1 MSETTEPTG
10 PPSSAGA
17 SAGTAAALA
26 DEDSAPSAPATAL
39 DVLTPGRVPPPV
51 DARRRRLMWAGRVV
65 MAGTVVVCLV
75 VFHDDLPDPEAMWR
89 STLHA
94 GPGWLACAVL
104 AQAASMAMFARV
116 QRRLLRAGGVRM
128 SLPRALRMTYAGNA
142 LSTTLPAGPAIS
154 VAFNF
159 RQYRRA
165 GAPPR
170 LATAVVMLGGVI
182 MTGSYAV
189 VGLAALVAAPGS
201 RALAVSGLAV
211 LAVGAGVCAVV
222 AWRHGASL
230 ARLTRRLARP
240 FLRHRLAAPY
250 AARLREGRAG
260 LRLRPSDWA
269 MLSFASLFNWVFDI
283 LSLAAAGRAV
293 GVHTA
298 LYSITLAYFAAQA
311 AGTLVPLLPGGLGA
325 MEGSLAAS
333 LVAFGALS
341 APAGAAVALYRLVS
355 FWGVVGVGW
364 LAWLAVK
371 AGEKDGALPALDGGW
386 GLSRSPRP

>member
-1 MSETTEPTG
+1 
-10 PPSSAGA
+10 
-17 SAGTAAALA
+17 
-26 DEDSAPSAPATAL
+26 
-39 DVLTPGRVPPPV
+39 
-51 DARRRRLMWAGRVV
+51 MWAGRVV

-75 VFHDDLPDPEAMWR
+75 IFHDDLPDPEAMWR
-89 STLHA
+89 VTLHA

-104 AQAASMAMFARV
+104 AQAASMGMFARV

-170 LATAVVMLGGVI
+170 LATSVIMLGGVI
-182 MTGSYAV
+182 MTGAYAV
-189 VGLAALVAAPGS
+189 VGLAALVAAPPS
-201 RALAVSGLAV
+201 RALAVTGLAL
-211 LAVGAGVCAVV
+211 LAAGTGVCALV

-230 ARLTRRLARP
+230 ARLAHRLARP
-240 FLRHRLAAPY
+240 VLRHRLAAPY
-250 AARLREGRAG
+250 AERLREGGAG
-260 LRLRPSDWA
+260 LRLRPADWT
-269 MLSFASLFNWVFDI
+269 MLTFASLFNWVFDI
-283 LSLAAAGRAV
+283 LSLTAAGRAV

-371 AGEKDGALPALDGGW
+371 AGEKDGALPVLDALDTA
-386 GLSRSPRP
+386 

>member
-1 MSETTEPTG
+1 
-10 PPSSAGA
+10 
-17 SAGTAAALA
+17 
-26 DEDSAPSAPATAL
+26 
-39 DVLTPGRVPPPV
+39 
-51 DARRRRLMWAGRVV
+51 MWAGRVV

-75 VFHDDLPDPEAMWR
+75 IFHDDLPDPEAMWR
-89 STLHA
+89 VTLHA

-104 AQAASMAMFARV
+104 AQAASMGMFARV

-170 LATAVVMLGGVI
+170 LATSVIMLGGVI
-182 MTGSYAV
+182 MTGAYAA
-189 VGLAALVAAPGS
+189 VGLAALVAAPPS
-201 RALAVSGLAV
+201 RALAVTGLAL
-211 LAVGAGVCAVV
+211 LAAGTGVCALV

-230 ARLTRRLARP
+230 ARLARRLARP
-240 FLRHRLAAPY
+240 VLRHRLAAPY
-250 AARLREGRAG
+250 AERLREGGAG
-260 LRLRPSDWA
+260 LRLRPADWT
-269 MLSFASLFNWVFDI
+269 MLTFASLFNWVFDI
-283 LSLAAAGRAV
+283 LSLTAAGRAV

-371 AGEKDGALPALDGGW
+371 AGEKDGVLDALDTA
-386 GLSRSPRP
+386 